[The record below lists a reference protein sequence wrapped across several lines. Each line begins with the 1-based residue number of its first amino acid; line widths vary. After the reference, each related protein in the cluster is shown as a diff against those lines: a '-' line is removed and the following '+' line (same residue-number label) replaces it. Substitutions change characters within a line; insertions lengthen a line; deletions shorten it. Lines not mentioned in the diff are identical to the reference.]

1 MTGNRVAHPLLIS
14 LADIIMDFRMK
25 ASNHAF
31 MLLAILPVP
40 KFLHKNKRIH
50 GVLEN
55 RLVHECIDF
64 VVEPLKKAAEIGI
77 MMTDPLGWRRYCFT
91 PLVGAVI
98 DTPEALMY
106 AGVSPKSSPVTMAT
120 YKQFGDSFQHEP
132 RTASTTL
139 AQLME
144 IEETADPWDFAS
156 YLPKAKRFRLNG
168 VHRPFWRDWPLV
180 EPSLFLTPEPLHH
193 WHKMFWDHNA
203 KWCIHEVGSIEIDFR
218 FSVLQPHV
226 GYRHF
231 TEGISNLKQVTGR
244 EHCNIQR
251 YIVGIIAGAVPRDFL
266 IAIRASVDFRYLS
279 QAWEIDD
286 EGCAI
291 ISAALDEFH
300 QHKSAIIEAGA
311 RVGKGN
317 RPIDNWYIP
326 KLELM
331 QSVVPN
337 IRANGAPIQ
346 YSADVTE
353 HAHITEIKNPARA
366 GNNRQ
371 YEAQI
376 CRDLDRTDKLR
387 RFELATSVPN
397 THLAP
402 SDHHSIDPLNR
413 NLLDIGQE
421 HPNNT
426 LATISLAQLIK
437 GSLRSPT
444 NYFEEAICLQNDH
457 RAIRPFRTFID
468 THTAFHLNR
477 DPTFKQMTLEEAA
490 EKFRLPDLGPA
501 LIDFMHRYTGDSQA
515 IYSIGGRRSTV
526 APTHIGSPKIQ
537 VWSGVRIQSKSFH
550 NEDEIMPSKLV
561 NACPPCADWPLGLYD
576 NVIVNIDKSKSW
588 PQSGLN
594 GQ

>member
-14 LADIIMDFRMK
+14 LADITMDFRMK

-40 KFLHKNKRIH
+40 KFLHKNKRIR

-168 VHRPFWRDWPLV
+168 VHRPFWRDWPLA

-193 WHKMFWDHNA
+193 WHKMFWDHDA
-203 KWCIHEVGSIEIDFR
+203 KWCIHEVGSIKIDFR

-244 EHCNIQR
+244 EHHDIQR

-266 IAIRASVDFRYLS
+266 IAIRASMDFRYLS
-279 QAWEIDD
+279 QAREIDD

-291 ISAALDEFH
+291 ISTALDEFH

-353 HAHITEIKNPARA
+353 HAHITKIKNPARA
-366 GNNRQ
+366 GNN
-371 YEAQI
+371 
-376 CRDLDRTDKLR
+376 
-387 RFELATSVPN
+387 
-397 THLAP
+397 
-402 SDHHSIDPLNR
+402 
-413 NLLDIGQE
+413 
-421 HPNNT
+421 
-426 LATISLAQLIK
+426 
-437 GSLRSPT
+437 
-444 NYFEEAICLQNDH
+444 
-457 RAIRPFRTFID
+457 
-468 THTAFHLNR
+468 
-477 DPTFKQMTLEEAA
+477 
-490 EKFRLPDLGPA
+490 
-501 LIDFMHRYTGDSQA
+501 
-515 IYSIGGRRSTV
+515 
-526 APTHIGSPKIQ
+526 
-537 VWSGVRIQSKSFH
+537 
-550 NEDEIMPSKLV
+550 
-561 NACPPCADWPLGLYD
+561 
-576 NVIVNIDKSKSW
+576 
-588 PQSGLN
+588 
-594 GQ
+594 